1 VLITTSIAFAQKTLN
16 MRRDRRVAF
25 EGRGITKFTPDGKNR
40 YRQRW
45 CCGGWVAFSAAR
57 DWPVPFPVTA
67 RAMAWRPAAA
77 AQGPGHRRAGP
88 VVRQWFV
95 SGARYL

>member
-25 EGRGITKFTPDGKNR
+25 EGRGITKFTPDGKNH

-45 CCGGWVAFSAAR
+45 CSGGWVAFSAAA
-57 DWPVPFPVTA
+57 P
-67 RAMAWRPAAA
+67 
-77 AQGPGHRRAGP
+77 AQGRATGA
-88 VVRQWFV
+88 RSQRLV
-95 SGARYL
+95 SGSSAVPGICDS